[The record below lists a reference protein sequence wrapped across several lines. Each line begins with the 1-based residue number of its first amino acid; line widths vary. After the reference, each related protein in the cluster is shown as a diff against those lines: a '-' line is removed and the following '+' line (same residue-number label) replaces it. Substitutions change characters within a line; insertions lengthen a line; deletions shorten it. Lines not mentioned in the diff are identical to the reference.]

1 MTFTK
6 GTLPCIESA
15 WEAHHDE
22 LRRFL
27 LKHCDDRDIADDVL
41 QNVYSKALTH
51 RQTFCKLDTPR
62 AWLFKVARH
71 QWIDRQRRDGRL
83 VMDESHEPTAPD
95 DAETAPL
102 DSLAGCIARALP
114 HCVAVDRDILT
125 RCDLEGLRQAD
136 YARRNGLSLPAT
148 KARLRR
154 ARQRLRARLVEQ
166 CDIVFDDQGRVC
178 CHRALEA

>member
-1 MTFTK
+1 MASA
-6 GTLPCIESA
+6 PCIESA
-15 WEAHHDE
+15 WEDHQQE

-27 LKHCDDRDIADDVL
+27 LKHCGDREAAADLL
-41 QNVYSKALTH
+41 QGVYAKALTH
-51 RQTFCKLDTPR
+51 RERFCELESPR

-83 VMDESHEPTAPD
+83 VLGEVPEPTAPD
-95 DAETAPL
+95 DADTAPV
-102 DSLAGCIARALP
+102 DSLAGCITRALP
-114 HCVAVDRDILT
+114 HCAAEDRDILR

-154 ARQRLRARLVEQ
+154 ARQRLRERLVEQ
-166 CDIVFDDQGRVC
+166 CDIVFDDQGRIC